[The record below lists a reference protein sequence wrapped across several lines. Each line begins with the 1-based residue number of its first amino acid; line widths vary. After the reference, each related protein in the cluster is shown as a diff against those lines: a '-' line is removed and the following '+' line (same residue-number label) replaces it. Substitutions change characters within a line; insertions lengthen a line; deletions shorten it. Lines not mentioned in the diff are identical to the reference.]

1 MNTIDDYIKWRGDL
15 TFDVAPVNNIDI
27 VIFSQITMLFLETLI
42 TYNDS
47 IKFEELMNKYYEIY
61 KNDSIGLIIPG
72 SITDILLMASKEKRY
87 KDLFIEKY
95 INIIDEDKEE
105 QFCALTIKICP
116 NTTCVIFSGT
126 DDTIVGWK
134 ENLNLLLEKD
144 THAQID
150 SEKYIENLYN
160 NNYFENSNIIIAGH
174 SKGGNLAMYAATN
187 VKKEIQERIIKVF
200 NIDGPGFTK
209 QFFETKKYN
218 RVKDKIVEIIPKD
231 SVVGRLFEHQERQL
245 VVNSNAKGLM
255 QHDVFTWNI
264 ARDDFEI
271 IEEIS
276 ANSNH
281 VELKIKNLIDT
292 LDNEGKEMFINSI
305 YRLMKVNNN
314 KLLNNLKNNKIAIA
328 KAYLNLS
335 KEEKKIILTSINHL
349 SRDGIIRN
357 GVIKSILALEKHNRQ
372 IKAKNKMESKK
383 ISSQQ

>member
-15 TFDVAPVNNIDI
+15 TFDVSPLNNVDI
-27 VIFSQITMLFLETLI
+27 VLFSQITMLFLETI
-42 TYNDS
+42 ISSNDS
-47 IKFEELMNKYYEIY
+47 IRFEELMNKYYDIY
-61 KNDSIGLIIPG
+61 GNESIGLIIPG
-72 SITDILLMASKEKRY
+72 SITDVLFAASKEKRY
-87 KDLFIEKY
+87 KDLLIENY
-95 INIIDEDKEE
+95 VNIICDEKEE
-105 QFCALTIKICP
+105 QFCALTLKIDD
-116 NTTCVIFSGT
+116 NTTCVVFSGT

-134 ENLNLLLEKD
+134 ENLNLLLEKN

-150 SEKYIENLYN
+150 SEKYIQNLYKD
-160 NNYFENSNIIIAGH
+160 NYFGNSNIIILGH
-174 SKGGNLAMYAATN
+174 SKGGNLAMFAATN
-187 VKKEIQERIIKVF
+187 VKKEIQEKITSVY

-209 QFFETKKYN
+209 HFFETKKYS
-218 RVKDKIVEIIPKD
+218 RVEHKIVEIIPKD

-264 ARDDFEI
+264 DRDNFEI

-276 ANSNH
+276 AKSNH

-292 LDNEGKEMFINSI
+292 LDKEGKQMFINSI
-305 YRLMKVNNN
+305 YRLMRVNDN

-349 SRDGIIRN
+349 TKDGIIRN
-357 GVIKSILALEKHNRQ
+357 GVIKSILALEHHNRQ
-372 IKAKNKMESKK
+372 IKAKNKTLNKK
-383 ISSQQ
+383 